1 MDLVV
6 PKNGDYIFEA
16 EDTAGNITD
25 DLSLLANLAYTD
37 AEYTKSGT
45 ANKTGKTVYGV
56 PDFTAGLSLD
66 YKIPQVE
73 GLSVNGRAT
82 YVSKQ
87 YLTSDNKYEIP
98 DFTIVDL
105 GAKYATK
112 IGGVA
117 TTFRANVNNIADK
130 NYWSGVFNDAYAIV
144 GEGRTYKLGV
154 TFDF

>member
-1 MDLVV
+1 MTLF
-6 PKNGDYIFEA
+6 GQQ
-16 EDTAGNITD
+16 AGTYD
-25 DLSLLANLAYTD
+25 PAVYRVHGVGHYLLPEHRCWGEPHRIAH
-37 AEYTKSGT
+37 
-45 ANKTGKTVYGV
+45 GKTVYGV